1 MRSRSRRSESGWEK
15 EGLSVVFDDAVL
27 EVEDVYLSRAL
38 QLAASGL
45 PTCAPNPAVGCV
57 VVSGERIVGEGF
69 HERAGGPHAEVVALD
84 EAGSAA
90 RGADVYVTLEPCS
103 HHGRTPP
110 CTDALIAAGV
120 RSVTIGMRDPDPV
133 AGGGAEVLARAGI
146 EVSFAPDPRPFQEL
160 NRGWIKRI
168 ATGLPYV
175 TVKVAVSLDGRVAA
189 RRGERLSITGEAG
202 AGVTRRLRSMC
213 DAIMVGA
220 ATVASDDPSLTVR
233 DVNGT
238 LAPLQPVRFVIS
250 RSGHFPF
257 HASVFN
263 DRAARTVALTAERSV
278 RAPNGVELVHFDA
291 SRGVAGALAA
301 IAGEGVNRLL
311 VEPGPALMTSLVADG
326 CIDELI
332 TVTAGGLLGEGA
344 SGLYEGP
351 PVLQGDALER
361 AFVPV
366 DTGIVGDVVVTRWR
380 PHENA

>member
-1 MRSRSRRSESGWEK
+1 M
-15 EGLSVVFDDAVL
+15 LFDDAVPD
-27 EVEDVYLSRAL
+27 VEDVYLSRAL
-38 QLAASGL
+38 SLAVRGL

-57 VVSGERIVGEGF
+57 IVNGGRIVGEGY

-133 AGGGAEVLARAGI
+133 AGGGADLLAQAGVQ
-146 EVSFAPDPRPFQEL
+146 VSFAEDPRPFQEL
-160 NRGWIKRI
+160 NRGWLKRV

-175 TVKVAVSLDGRVAA
+175 VVKVACSLDGRVAL

-202 AGVTRRLRSMC
+202 ASVTRRMRSLC

-220 ATVASDDPSLTVR
+220 ATVGSDDPSLTVR
-233 DVNGT
+233 RADGS
-238 LAPLQPVRFVIS
+238 LDDRQPVRFVVS
-250 RSGHFPF
+250 RRGRFPF
-257 HASVFN
+257 HASLFR
-263 DRAARTVALTAERSV
+263 DGRAPTVALTAESAVGAPEGVKVV
-278 RAPNGVELVHFDA
+278 RFDG
-291 SRGVAGALAA
+291 SRGLTGALAA

-311 VEPGPALMTSLVADG
+311 VEPGPSLMAALIAEDL
-326 CIDELI
+326 IDELVC
-332 TVTAGGLLGEGA
+332 VTAGGLLGQSA
-344 SGLYEGP
+344 PGLSDGP
-351 PVLQGDALER
+351 AMVHGDALDR
-361 AFVPV
+361 TFVPV

-380 PHENA
+380 PRDSG